1 MFYDFRC
8 SFIYEQKGLKNSV
21 VNAKNVM
28 TAVSKKIKIKDYFSG
43 YSASLSPPSS
53 PSSSEGCCSKAIP
66 FRMQPTARSPSVVRV
81 KKGQD
86 DQERSKHNRPGYIPT
101 RCKSLCYLT
110 QYFDVLLPQN
120 CTLNYKNGFYRSF
133 QNQVIIIIMTYLI
146 GSSSNT

>member
-8 SFIYEQKGLKNSV
+8 SFIYEQKGLKNSA
-21 VNAKNVM
+21 VNAKNAM

-43 YSASLSPPSS
+43 LFCVAISTIITLLFRRLLFQSNSISYAAHCALSFC
-53 PSSSEGCCSKAIP
+53 SESE
-66 FRMQPTARSPSVVRV
+66 
-81 KKGQD
+81 KGSD

-120 CTLNYKNGFYRSF
+120 CTLNYKNGFCRSF
-133 QNQVIIIIMTYLI
+133 QN
-146 GSSSNT
+146 